1 MVEIIEET
9 NIPLKKLDSLVQ
21 KYFHYS
27 TTSGGAFVIEH
38 DNDVML
44 TENGK
49 MSARWVKE
57 IAPVFIVLDTL
68 TTYTAVEENRA
79 ELRSQALTL
88 YKQEFMSSG
97 ATFFMTHHVPKAKGS
112 EVTGRGSS
120 AQTATIRFELQVSR
134 NEELEIKGEGK
145 VYEVVTGKNNIGM
158 VDSLMYWRLY
168 LKMTDVYKQDMQ
180 IPDQREIPRIVYEPD
195 WKNEFVQKTKT
206 QPHEKEVAEAI
217 YLKGKCT
224 TLELNDIFD
233 SVGIKNKNKYGTY
246 RKDLESSGVIV
257 EQKGEG
263 KTIYYTVSTKYQ
275 DILANKPQEPMEDLE

>member
-1 MVEIIEET
+1 
-9 NIPLKKLDSLVQ
+9 
-21 KYFHYS
+21 
-27 TTSGGAFVIEH
+27 
-38 DNDVML
+38 
-44 TENGK
+44 
-49 MSARWVKE
+49 
-57 IAPVFIVLDTL
+57 
-68 TTYTAVEENRA
+68 
-79 ELRSQALTL
+79 
-88 YKQEFMSSG
+88 
-97 ATFFMTHHVPKAKGS
+97 
-112 EVTGRGSS
+112 
-120 AQTATIRFELQVSR
+120 
-134 NEELEIKGEGK
+134 
-145 VYEVVTGKNNIGM
+145 M